1 MTDSDKKLFEI
12 VQFFHSLNSLTK
24 NDIRQIIK
32 NDLSTRDFFKYK
44 NNIFSISFSI
54 GSRYSY
60 MDYLEG
66 FSLHIK
72 NKKDVIHDIYFD
84 FEQDKLCVENL
95 LIFLSYFKNAI
106 NLKFPELNFDTDRI
120 IDELYLIV
128 IILRVDWSV

>member
-1 MTDSDKKLFEI
+1 MTNSDKKLFEI

-32 NDLSTRDFFKYK
+32 NDLSARDFFKYK

-72 NKKDVIHDIYFD
+72 NKKDDIHDIYFD

-106 NLKFPELNFDTDRI
+106 NLKFPELNFDMDRI